1 MVAAGFPLGPVWAR
15 VVRSTFTVASRGVP
29 ALVMLSTAGPA
40 VLRPRPASRVT
51 TATRPGGRRTDCPC
65 GAGLC
70 RAPAGLPG
78 DAITAMPPPRLN
90 WAPGAGQTRVT
101 EVTGTERGAVGA
113 DPALSEM
120 GCRRPA
126 SA

>member
-1 MVAAGFPLGPVWAR
+1 
-15 VVRSTFTVASRGVP
+15 
-29 ALVMLSTAGPA
+29 
-40 VLRPRPASRVT
+40 
-51 TATRPGGRRTDCPC
+51 
-65 GAGLC
+65 
-70 RAPAGLPG
+70 
-78 DAITAMPPPRLN
+78 MPPPRLN

-101 EVTGTERGAVGA
+101 EVTGTERGAAGA